1 MHCDESLEAE
11 GKDNMRVKDIMSTP
25 AQTCRPDTD
34 LGTVARMMWEHD
46 YGCIPVIGSAET
58 VLGLVT
64 DRDICIATATRRL
77 PPCHIRAAQAMSNT
91 VHSCVPDDGI
101 DVALSSMKQFKVRRL
116 PVVDSSGA
124 IKGVI
129 SMNDIVRA
137 AGTRPDVPVK
147 DVIGA
152 LAEICE
158 PRRVA
163 VTVE

>member
-1 MHCDESLEAE
+1 MR
-11 GKDNMRVKDIMSTP
+11 DNVKVKDIMSTP

-46 YGCIPVIGSAET
+46 SGCIPVVGSAGT
-58 VLGLVT
+58 VLGMVT

-77 PPCHIRAAQAMSNT
+77 PPCHIRTAQAMSDT
-91 VHSCVPDDGI
+91 VHVCSLDDGI
-101 DVALSSMKQFKVRRL
+101 GVALASMKQFKVRRL

-124 IKGVI
+124 IKGII

-137 AGTRPDVPVK
+137 AGTRRDVQLE
-147 DVIGA
+147 DVINT

-158 PRRVA
+158 PRQLVA
-163 VTVE
+163 P

>member
-1 MHCDESLEAE
+1 
-11 GKDNMRVKDIMSTP
+11 
-25 AQTCRPDTD
+25 
-34 LGTVARMMWEHD
+34 MWEHD
-46 YGCIPVIGSAET
+46 SGCIPVVGSAGT
-58 VLGLVT
+58 VLGMVT

-77 PPCHIRAAQAMSNT
+77 PPCHIRTAQAMSDT
-91 VHSCVPDDGI
+91 VHVCSPDDGI
-101 DVALSSMKQFKVRRL
+101 GVALASMKQFKVRRL

-137 AGTRPDVPVK
+137 AGSRREVPVE

-158 PRRVA
+158 PRHVA
-163 VTVE
+163 VTVK